1 MGLPGDYS
9 MTAPD
14 YAAPPADMPREVEL
28 GRKLRL
34 GATPCEN
41 ASSTVFKKAGALKRA
56 KAG

>member
-1 MGLPGDYS
+1 

-56 KAG
+56 KPVESQ